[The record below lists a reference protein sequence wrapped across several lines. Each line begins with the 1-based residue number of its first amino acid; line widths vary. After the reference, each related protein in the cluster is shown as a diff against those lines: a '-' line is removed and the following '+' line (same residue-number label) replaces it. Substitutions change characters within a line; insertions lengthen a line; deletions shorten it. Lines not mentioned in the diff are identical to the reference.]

1 MNMAQFVF
9 AGIGGLILGLVYY
22 KTNNIFSVMIIHII
36 QNTFATVMTLSMERI
51 CYEDKHLYD
60 LIGLPTVVV
69 LLIVFASGSIY
80 LLKRLCSQF
89 PQPQFVE
96 NVEADEQ
103 VMEEC

>member
-1 MNMAQFVF
+1 MA
-9 AGIGGLILGLVYY
+9 
-22 KTNNIFSVMIIHII
+22 
-36 QNTFATVMTLSMERI
+36 LSMERI
-51 CYEDKHLYD
+51 GYEDKHLYD